1 MKTTNKKSKLILLA
15 ALFFWSCPGIGQ
27 NKLTDQDAFYYGIEI
42 GGVLCG
48 YTETSKQLVNENG
61 KEWLQLEDEIIM
73 KLTVLDQ
80 DMTVEISNSYKLDQE
95 TGQYFYCNRNYSNG
109 SIEMESTTKVD
120 GEIAYFTSNQIPDSK
135 EFDLSEG
142 IILESSFVI
151 NRFLEDF
158 IIGNETEK
166 TYKVLDDMMGEV
178 VDKSCTF
185 SGIEEL
191 ELVGTDYQTTIIDEI
206 DLSSGTHMKYWIDN
220 QTGIPVK
227 LMYSGR
233 TIYLADASVKKQIS
247 VADYNDVLFAKVDKL
262 ITNILGINYMK
273 VEASINSNG
282 NWITEES
289 LNFPGQKFSGTVENN
304 IIKGVFEVEP
314 IRYDGTNGPAFPFD
328 YPLPDSML
336 KYLEP
341 ESLIESDHPDI
352 ILQANLIT
360 EGASNSWEAVK
371 AISQWVSEEISGAIP
386 GGTTAINTLK
396 TREGECGSHSRLLTA
411 FCRAVGIPARLS
423 TGCMYTTYFGGSF
436 GQHVWTQVFM
446 GDVGWVAI
454 DATLNEIDYVDAGHI
469 RLGEF
474 TSFQPEEMKIL
485 DYKLVDGSEMD
496 GIVDVPEKYKDY
508 LGEYLFSEK
517 NATFKVIYQDGNLA
531 VNIVHKNLVLA
542 LKNADEQDRYFSQ
555 MTDQINF
562 KFYTDETGI
571 IDRMRL
577 QETIPIPKKSDED
590 PMNNDLPPNT
600 YTGTYYLAQA
610 DVEML
615 VYVKDKGLVLKD
627 PFTKTESKIWQD
639 VETGIWAVGENELMF
654 DYDTDGNVRGIKYLR
669 TTFMKKQSHEL

>member
-1 MKTTNKKSKLILLA
+1 MQTTNKKNKLILLA
-15 ALFFWSCPGIGQ
+15 AFFFWSCAGIGQ
-27 NKLTDQDAFYYGIEI
+27 NKLSDQDTFYYGIEI

-48 YTETSKQLVNENG
+48 YTETSKQLINKNG
-61 KEWLQLEDEIIM
+61 KDWLQLNDEILM
-73 KLTVLDQ
+73 KLSALGQNVIITIV
-80 DMTVEISNSYKLDQE
+80 NNYKVDPE
-95 TGQYFYCNRNYSNG
+95 TEQYFYCNRNYSNG
-109 SIEMESTTKVD
+109 SIVMESTTNVKGGV
-120 GEIAYFTSNQIPDSK
+120 AYFTSNQIPDAK

-151 NRFLEDF
+151 NRFMEDF
-158 IIGNETEK
+158 IIGKNKEK

-178 VDKSCTF
+178 VDKSCTL
-185 SGIEEL
+185 SGTEEL
-191 ELVGTDYQTTIIDEI
+191 ELIGTVFQTTIIDEI
-206 DLSSGTHMKYWIDN
+206 DLSSGTHMKYWVDN
-220 QTGIPVK
+220 QSGIPVK

-247 VADYNDVLFAKVDKL
+247 VADYNEVLFAKVDKL
-262 ITNILGINYMK
+262 ITNVMGIDYMK
-273 VEASINSNG
+273 VEASIKSNG
-282 NWITEES
+282 NWITNKS
-289 LNFPGQKFSGTVENN
+289 LNIPGQKFTGTVENN
-304 IIKGVFEVEP
+304 LINGIFEIEP
-314 IRYDGTNGPAFPFD
+314 LCYDGTNGPAFPYD
-328 YPLPDSML
+328 YPLPDSIL

-341 ESLIESDHPDI
+341 ESMIESDHPDI
-352 ILQANLIT
+352 IKQANLIT

-371 AISQWVSEEISGAIP
+371 VISQWVSDEISGAIP

-411 FCRAVGIPARLS
+411 LCRASGIPARLS
-423 TGCMYTTYFGGSF
+423 MGCMYTTYFGGSF
-436 GQHVWTQVFM
+436 GQHVWTEVFM

-454 DATLNEIDYVDAGHI
+454 DASLNEIDYVDAGHI
-469 RLGEF
+469 RLGELA
-474 TSFQPEEMKIL
+474 SFQPEEMNIL

-517 NATFKVIYQDGNLA
+517 NATFKVLYQDGNLA

-542 LKNADEQDRYFSQ
+542 LKNADDQDRYFAQ
-555 MTDQINF
+555 LTDQINF
-562 KFYTDETGI
+562 KFYTNDIGKV
-571 IDRMRL
+571 DRMRL
-577 QETIPIPKKSDED
+577 QETIPIPKESDDD
-590 PMNNDLPPNT
+590 PMNKDLPPNT

-627 PFTKTESKIWQD
+627 PFSKTESKIQQD

-654 DYDTDGNVRGIKYLR
+654 NYNDEGNVTGIKYLR
-669 TTFMKKQSHEL
+669 TTFLKKQSHEL